1 MGERSHES
9 MRQRADWMAPI
20 DDSIL
25 EKMRDDGNITPLAI
39 SREGEV
45 ERLDI
50 GSAYAGDRLREL
62 SRYGL
67 VERYDRGL
75 YRLTENG
82 MAYLNEKLDASAL
95 TPSD

>member
-1 MGERSHES
+1 
-9 MRQRADWMAPI
+9 MAPI

-50 GSAYAGDRLREL
+50 GSAYAGVG
-62 SRYGL
+62 S
-67 VERYDRGL
+67 VN
-75 YRLTENG
+75 YRAMVWSNATTG
-82 MAYLNEKLDASAL
+82 DSI
-95 TPSD
+95 D